1 MAASSV
7 ASGILISRVLGLVRG
22 RVFAHYFGT
31 GELADVWTA
40 ALRIPNVIQNLLGEG
55 SLSASFIPAYVRLLE
70 EGREQEAGRAAGAV
84 LGLLAVAA
92 GALAALGSWAAPFL
106 VSVLTVGFAVA
117 GDGRAEILTSLLRLL
132 FPMAGLLVMSAWAV
146 GVLNSHRRFFVS
158 YVAPA
163 LWNLCM
169 ITAMVAAASRGMAG
183 VDLLTALAWG
193 ALAGGAAQLLFQVP
207 FLMRHLAHVVPSL
220 DTRAGAVRDVIRN
233 FLPAVAARGA
243 VNIGALIDQNLATLL
258 AVGAVGLMGYA
269 QPLYILPISLFGM
282 SIAASELP
290 ELARDRA
297 AGAKAV
303 RDRTEQAVGRVLF
316 WLVPVAAGYIV
327 FREECMVVFRSGA
340 FGPEDAMAAGL
351 VLAAYAPGLPASGT
365 SRVLASALYA
375 FGDTRTAARISYLR
389 ILASASVGAALMFP
403 LDRLA
408 VGGLGMGA
416 AGLAAGAT
424 AGAWLEFLLLHRALR
439 GRLPGMSLGGRHV
452 RLYVV
457 VTAAAVAVGLAVRAA
472 FPPMG
477 PIIEAALSI
486 GPVAIVY
493 LLVTHRLGVSPV
505 GLGPLKRR

>member
-31 GELADVWTA
+31 GDLADVWTA

-84 LGLLAVAA
+84 LGLLALAA

-106 VSVLTVGFAVA
+106 VSVLTVGFA

-146 GVLNSHRRFFVS
+146 GVLNSHRRFFVA
-158 YVAPA
+158 YVAPS

-169 ITAMVAAASRGMAG
+169 IAAMVAGASRGMAG

-193 ALAGGAAQLLFQVP
+193 ALVGGAAQLLFQVP
-207 FLMRHLAHVVPSL
+207 FLMRHRAHVVPSV
-220 DTRAGAVRDVIRN
+220 DTRTGAVRDVIRN

-290 ELARDRA
+290 ELSRDRT
-297 AGAKAV
+297 AGANAV

-340 FGPEDAMAAGL
+340 FGPDDAMAAGL

-389 ILASASVGAALMFP
+389 ILVSASVGASLMFP
-403 LDRLA
+403 MDRLV

-424 AGAWLEFLLLHRALR
+424 AGAWLEFLLLRRALR

-452 RLYVV
+452 RLYVI
-457 VTAAAVAVGLAVRAA
+457 VTVAAVAVGLAAGAVL
-472 FPPMG
+472 PPMG
-477 PIIEAALSI
+477 PILEATLAI

-505 GLGPLKRR
+505 GLGFLRRR

>member
-7 ASGILISRVLGLVRG
+7 ASGILVSRVLGLVRG

-31 GELADVWTA
+31 GDLADAWTA

-70 EGREQEAGRAAGAV
+70 EGREREAGRAAGAV

-92 GALAALGSWAAPFL
+92 GAMAALGSWAAPHL
-106 VSVLTVGFAVA
+106 VSVLTWGFTS
-117 GDGRAEILTSLLRLL
+117 DGRAEIVTTLLRLL
-132 FPMAGLLVMSAWAV
+132 FPMAGLLVVSAWAL

-158 YVAPA
+158 YVAPS
-163 LWNLCM
+163 LWNLAM
-169 ITAMVAAASRGMAG
+169 IVAMVAAASRGMAG

-193 ALAGGAAQLLFQVP
+193 ALAGGAMQLLFQLP
-207 FLMRHLAHVVPSL
+207 FLIRHLTHVRPSL
-220 DTRAGAVRDVIRN
+220 DVRSGPVREVVRN
-233 FLPAVAARGA
+233 FVPAVASRGA

-290 ELARDRA
+290 ELSRDRV
-297 AGAKAV
+297 AGVKAV

-316 WLVPVAAGYIV
+316 WLVPVTAGYIL

-340 FGPEDAMAAGL
+340 FGPDDAAAAGL
-351 VLAAYAPGLPASGT
+351 VLAAFAPGLPASGA
-365 SRVLASALYA
+365 SRVLSSALYA

-389 ILASASVGAALMFP
+389 ILTSAAVGASLMFP
-403 LDRLA
+403 FDRFV

-416 AGLAAGAT
+416 AGLAVGAT
-424 AGAWLEFLLLHRALR
+424 AGAWLEFALLRRALR
-439 GRLPGMSLGGRHV
+439 ERLLGLSLGGRHV
-452 RLYVV
+452 GAYLL
-457 VTAAAVAVGLAVRAA
+457 AAVIAVGVGLAIRAVL
-472 FPPMG
+472 PPVG
-477 PIIEAALSI
+477 PIVQAAATI
-486 GPVAIVY
+486 GPVAAVY
-493 LLVTHRLGVSPV
+493 LFATHRLGFPFPSP
-505 GLGPLKRR
+505 GTPRRR